1 MMTQSH
7 GIRGVLLVLL
17 STTFVFSVYSRPT
30 LAVDASSINDAQLSC
45 LLEPSMTLE
54 LSSSVQGVIQSI
66 KPQRG
71 DRVKKGQ
78 VVMTLDS
85 SVEQAALDTVIAR
98 LEFASRKVER
108 NSDLIR
114 KKLISENEH
123 DEVLTEQRL
132 AVFQMK
138 EAKVRLEQRKTK
150 SPISG
155 VVVERLKETGEF
167 VDETPFLKIVNLDPM
182 HAEVVLPAEYYGTLQ
197 RGADVT
203 LYTNS
208 DEGFAGKIKIIDP
221 IIDAASNTFAVT
233 VELNNNKQ
241 RLAAGLRCRVSFS
254 ELGE

>member
-1 MMTQSH
+1 MTQSR
-7 GIRGVLLVLL
+7 ISKNVLLALISLVVTASVL
-17 STTFVFSVYSRPT
+17 SRQSFALET
-30 LAVDASSINDAQLSC
+30 DLLNEAQLSC

-54 LSSSVQGVIQSI
+54 LSSSVQGVIKSI

-71 DRVKKGQ
+71 DQVKKGQ

-85 SVEQAALDTVIAR
+85 SVEQAALDTVTAR
-98 LEFASRKVER
+98 LEFASRKVKR

-138 EAKVRLEQRKTK
+138 EAKVRLAQRQTKT
-150 SPISG
+150 PISG

-167 VDETPFLKIVNLDPM
+167 VDETPFLKIVSLNPM
-182 HAEVVLPAEYYGTLQ
+182 HAEVVLPAEYYGSLQ

-233 VELNNNKQ
+233 VELDNTKQ
-241 RLAAGLRCRVSFS
+241 RLAAGLRCRVSFT
-254 ELGE
+254 EKQ